1 MGGAVVYNAGA
12 YGGCLADVLEY
23 VGYIDEEGRSH
34 NLYKINED
42 DNELSVLHYAYRSS
56 AFLTGDIP
64 NAVVTSLT
72 INVAK
77 EDPAVLMARIAEY
90 DRLRLDA
97 QPRGRNSGSVFKNP
111 AGDNAW
117 RLIDE
122 VGLRGHRIGD
132 AQISN
137 KHSNFIENLGQARA
151 ADVAALIREAQA
163 RVRERFGIELETEV
177 ELVGEGFE

>member
-1 MGGAVVYNAGA
+1 VLVSAMVLDASGETKTISNADLKFSYRNSIFTRGECDGCVV
-12 YGGCLADVLEY
+12 
-23 VGYIDEEGRSH
+23 
-34 NLYKINED
+34 
-42 DNELSVLHYAYRSS
+42 LSVELALR
-56 AFLTGDIP
+56 TGDP
-64 NAVVTSLT
+64 AAL
-72 INVAK
+72 VAK
-77 EDPAVLMARIAEY
+77 VAEY
-90 DRLRLDA
+90 DRMRLDA

-111 AGDNAW
+111 AGHNAW
-117 RLIDE
+117 KLIDD

-177 ELVGEGFE
+177 ELMGEGFE